1 MSHLFLVR
9 HGETIWHA
17 ENRYAGSTDIAL
29 TSKGEQQALILRD
42 WALNARLTH
51 LYASTMRRAI
61 ATATPAALATGL
73 PLCTDAR
80 LREISFGRG
89 EGLTSAEMKAQFPAE
104 HAAFLRDPATYF
116 LPGGEPPAEAVQRA
130 RTALNEIG
138 DEAGPEA
145 RVLVVAHNTLIRLL
159 LCDLLGIPLAR
170 YRELFPR
177 LNNTALTEIELTH
190 ESASLLS
197 FNVPLQ

>member
-1 MSHLFLVR
+1 MSHFFLVR

-29 TSKGEQQALILRD
+29 TSKGEQQSLVLRD
-42 WALNARLTH
+42 WAVNAPLTH
-51 LYASTMRRAI
+51 LFASTMRRAI
-61 ATATPAALATGL
+61 ATATPTAQATGL
-73 PLCTDAR
+73 SLHTDVR

-89 EGLTSAEMKAQFPAE
+89 EGLTSAEMKTQFPVE
-104 HAAFLRDPATYF
+104 HAAFLRDPATHF
-116 LPGGEPPAEAVQRA
+116 LPGGEPPAEAVHRA
-130 RTALNEIG
+130 RTVLNEIG
-138 DEAGPEA
+138 DQAGPQA

-170 YRELFPR
+170 YRDLFPR
-177 LNNTALTEIELTH
+177 LNNTALTEIELTR
-190 ESASLLS
+190 ESGSLLS